1 MWATP
6 AADIVRA
13 MAGCTCYLGLPRPAL
28 EEILGAPGCFT
39 LMQALW
45 HRGGGAWSTP
55 ASHERDALAAMV
67 EEFEIAADGSELVD
81 RYARLLDA
89 LDARYPETRA
99 EFTRV
104 NWPHDLLQA
113 LLTHY
118 LRQQGVP
125 AADRLASAAVRGDI
139 AAAALGELTCL
150 SEATVLR
157 IGGGL
162 RHANARALLS
172 TLPSLAELS
181 PFRRLGTSLQ
191 EARDYLG
198 VFANDAD
205 AVDELEELVLLY
217 ARASEHSHLVLI
229 G

>member
-1 MWATP
+1 
-6 AADIVRA
+6 

-28 EEILGAPGCFT
+28 EEILSASGCFT

-45 HRGGGAWSTP
+45 HRGGGAWSAP
-55 ASHERDALAAMV
+55 ASEERDALAAMV
-67 EEFEIAADGSELVD
+67 EEFELAEDGSVLVD
-81 RYARLLDA
+81 RYARLFGA
-89 LDARYPETRA
+89 LDSRYPQTRSLFA
-99 EFTRV
+99 RV

-118 LRQQGVP
+118 LRCQGIP
-125 AADRLASAAVRGDI
+125 AAARLASAAVRGDV

-162 RHANARALLS
+162 RHANPRHLLS
-172 TLPSLAELS
+172 ALPTLAEQ
-181 PFRRLGTSLQ
+181 PQFRRLGTSPQ
-191 EARDYLG
+191 ETREYLG
-198 VFANDAD
+198 AVANDI
-205 AVDELEELVLLY
+205 AVECELEDLMLLY
-217 ARASEHSHLVLI
+217 ARASELSHLVLI